1 MRYDILNYGDQVL
14 NITDNYLIIRRDNG
28 TVDLYA
34 FSGNGSEVMISTNP
48 VATIGY
54 SKEETDDP
62 IGSFVTAS
70 GVSIINF

>member
-1 MRYDILNYGDQVL
+1 MRYGILNYGDQVL

-34 FSGNGSEVMISTNP
+34 FSGNGSEVMISPNP

-62 IGSFVTAS
+62 IGSFVTDS